1 MTTDEYKDALD
12 YMAALRVLHLRE
24 ELLGYDGSAHKIAPV
39 VRFVA
44 WSAGLSYIDV
54 MNDLDARTE
63 HIIAEKVSSDLLEA
77 LVAPKAVRATKLDL
91 GAAALP

>member
-1 MTTDEYKDALD
+1 MTYDEYKDALD
-12 YMAALRVLHLRE
+12 YMAALRVLHHLE
-24 ELLGYDGSAHKIAPV
+24 EVTGYDGSSQKIAPV

-44 WSAGLSYIDV
+44 WIAGLPEIAV

-77 LVAPKAVRATKLDL
+77 LVSPKATRSMKPDL

>member
-1 MTTDEYKDALD
+1 MNTDEYKDALD

-24 ELLGYDGSAHKIAPV
+24 ELLGYDGSTHKIAPV
-39 VRFVA
+39 ARFVA
-44 WSAGLSYIDV
+44 WSAGLSHIDV
-54 MNDLDARTE
+54 MHDLDARTE

-77 LVAPKAVRATKLDL
+77 LVAPKAVRATKSDL